1 MPPLK
6 FTLVDDTGEPVTAAN
21 FAGKVVLLYF
31 GYTHCP
37 DVCPT
42 TLADLAQ
49 SLQRL
54 GSSANRVRVLFVSVD
69 PKRDTPSVLKNYASA
84 FAPQVVGLT
93 GDEDELQAITKRY
106 RVAYRLGKPDAQG
119 NYVVYHSSAV
129 FIFDALGRVR
139 LLAGYADG
147 SRAIAHDLKQ
157 LLDAT
162 D

>member
-6 FTLVDDTGEPVTAAN
+6 FTLVDDAGEPVTAAS

-49 SLQRL
+49 SLQQL

-106 RVAYRLGKPDAQG
+106 RVAYRLGKPDAEG

-129 FIFDALGRVR
+129 FIFDTLGRVR
-139 LLAGYADG
+139 LLADYTDG

-157 LLDAT
+157 LLDVT